1 MITSVTRSD
10 ASVRFR
16 AMATDVNVQVVHPR
30 ASAASAL
37 ARAEDLFHRVE
48 RACTRFDAES
58 PLMLANAFPREWHV
72 VPDVLFAAV
81 SEAAR
86 AHRETDGSFDPRV
99 LRTLTAYGYDRSLP
113 FAAGGV
119 DVEAGDERPA
129 AAHGSW
135 RPGLDDARASIRI
148 GRDPIDLGGIGKGL
162 AVRWAAAELGDAGR
176 GFLIEAGGDCYA
188 SGASPDADGW
198 RIGVEDPTGGPVPLA
213 VLDATDT
220 GVATSS
226 IRLRKWRAGGKSVH
240 HLIDPRTGEAAETG
254 LLAVTVLG
262 PDPAWAE
269 VWSKS
274 LFLAGRGAMRHLADD
289 QGLAALWVDEDG
301 FVGTSRAM
309 KPRVLWTRD

>member
-1 MITSVTRSD
+1 VISSVVQPD
-10 ASVRFR
+10 AAVRFR
-16 AMATDVNVQVVHPR
+16 AMATDVNFRVVEP
-30 ASAASAL
+30 APSATAAL

-48 RACTRFDAES
+48 RACTRFDEDS

-72 VPDVLFAAV
+72 VPDVLYAAV

-86 AHRETDGSFDPRV
+86 AHRATDGSFDPRV
-99 LRTLTAYGYDRSLP
+99 LRTLTAYGYDQSLP
-113 FAAGGV
+113 FSAGGV
-119 DVEAGDERPA
+119 DVEGGADVPVA
-129 AAHGSW
+129 ARGAW
-135 RPGLDDARASIRI
+135 RPGLDAARAAVRI

-162 AVRWAAAELGDAGR
+162 AVRWAAAELADAGR

-188 SGASPDADGW
+188 SGAGPDADGW
-198 RIGVEDPTGGPVPLA
+198 RIGVEDPTGNPVPLA

-226 IRLRKWRAGGKSVH
+226 IRLRKWRAGGKTVH

-274 LFLAGRGAMRHLADD
+274 LFLAGRGSMRHLADD
-289 QGLAALWVDEDG
+289 KGLAALWVDEDG
-301 FVGTSRAM
+301 FVGTSQAM
-309 KPRVLWTRD
+309 KPRILWQRN